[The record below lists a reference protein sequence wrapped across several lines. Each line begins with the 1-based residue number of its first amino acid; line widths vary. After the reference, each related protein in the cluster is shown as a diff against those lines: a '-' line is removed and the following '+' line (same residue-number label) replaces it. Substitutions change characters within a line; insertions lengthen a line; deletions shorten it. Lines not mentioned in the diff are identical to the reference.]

1 METINDRM
9 ELIVNQLFSGNKAA
23 FAKAIG
29 FPPTGLSSY
38 LSKQRRSKP
47 SVDMVSKIVTL
58 LGVDARW
65 LLTGEGGMQAG
76 EAEAESCGA
85 AAGCHTIMYYP
96 NVEASMGDV
105 GFPDAPDETA
115 QAMVLPGFDD
125 CTMAVNAW
133 GDSMAPLIGSG
144 QIVLLKEW
152 TERFIDWGRIY
163 LVVTRSGHRAIKRL
177 HPGSDAA
184 HIECRSENAEAN
196 PPFEVELAD
205 VVRLYIVKGWIA
217 RDVT

>member
-23 FAKAIG
+23 FSKAIG
-29 FPPTGLSSY
+29 IDPATMSSY
-38 LSKQRRSKP
+38 IGNKRRSKP
-47 SVDMVSKIVTL
+47 SVDMVSKIVTT
-58 LGVDARW
+58 LGIDARW
-65 LLTGEGGMQAG
+65 LLTGEGGMQG
-76 EAEAESCGA
+76 GGAEADGGGA
-85 AAGCHTIMYYP
+85 PAVGHTIMYYP
-96 NVEASMGDV
+96 NVDASMGDV

-115 QAMVLPGFDD
+115 QPMVLPGFDD

>member
-1 METINDRM
+1 MQCGGSE
-9 ELIVNQLFSGNKAA
+9 A
-23 FAKAIG
+23 
-29 FPPTGLSSY
+29 
-38 LSKQRRSKP
+38 
-47 SVDMVSKIVTL
+47 
-58 LGVDARW
+58 
-65 LLTGEGGMQAG
+65 EGG
-76 EAEAESCGA
+76 GA
-85 AAGCHTIMYYP
+85 PAGCHTIMYYP
-96 NVEASMGDV
+96 NVDASMGDV

-133 GDSMAPLIGSG
+133 GDSMAPLISSG